1 MVAPLDRGA
10 TWLTSPRIMNSLSS
24 RVAKGH
30 VDITHM
36 LIESGTDLTVGRQ
49 SNTGYPCRQLHHD
62 EPCVHHNNIMMQ
74 KLFILFLKQGTGDVN
89 AGNKN
94 ILTAFVIS
102 LRSGLAEII
111 HS

>member
-1 MVAPLDRGA
+1 MVALDRGA

-49 SNTGYPCRQLHHD
+49 SNTGDPCRQLHHD
-62 EPCVHHNNIMMQ
+62 EPCVHHNNMQ
-74 KLFILFLKQGTGDVN
+74 KLFILFLKQGTADVN
-89 AGNKN
+89 ARNKN
-94 ILTAFVIS
+94 ILTAFVLS